1 MTDAAATSFA
11 AALADRYR
19 IERELGQGGMAV
31 VYLAEDLK
39 HRRKVAIK
47 MVRPE
52 LAGVLGGER
61 FLREIEIAAGLHHP
75 HILPLYDAV
84 AETYG
89 LLRRFPE
96 SVRYFDRAI
105 ALAPDQAVPYE
116 QRAEAYLLWNGA
128 TAEARKSLEEGVARG
143 ARDPDL
149 LQFELVW
156 LDEAEGRYPEALERL
171 RSISSELNVGQLLAV
186 PRAQYAADIHLL
198 MGHRELARAAEDTA
212 VQVLRA
218 ALART
223 PDDPNLVG
231 ALGIAYAGL
240 GRTAD
245 ALREGRRAV
254 ELLPIT
260 KDAWGGGYRELGLA
274 RIYVLLGDR
283 GAAMDR
289 LEHLLSIPMNLTPAM
304 LRLDPS
310 WAPLRGDPRF
320 ERLAGKLE

>member
-1 MTDAAATSFA
+1 
-11 AALADRYR
+11 
-19 IERELGQGGMAV
+19 
-31 VYLAEDLK
+31 
-39 HRRKVAIK
+39 
-47 MVRPE
+47 
-52 LAGVLGGER
+52 
-61 FLREIEIAAGLHHP
+61 
-75 HILPLYDAV
+75 
-84 AETYG
+84 
-89 LLRRFPE
+89 
-96 SVRYFDRAI
+96 
-105 ALAPDQAVPYE
+105 
-116 QRAEAYLLWNGA
+116 
-128 TAEARKSLEEGVARG
+128 
-143 ARDPDL
+143 
-149 LQFELVW
+149 
-156 LDEAEGRYPEALERL
+156 
-171 RSISSELNVGQLLAV
+171 
-186 PRAQYAADIHLL
+186 
-198 MGHRELARAAEDTA
+198 
-212 VQVLRA
+212 VLRA

-320 ERLAGKLE
+320 ERLAGKVE